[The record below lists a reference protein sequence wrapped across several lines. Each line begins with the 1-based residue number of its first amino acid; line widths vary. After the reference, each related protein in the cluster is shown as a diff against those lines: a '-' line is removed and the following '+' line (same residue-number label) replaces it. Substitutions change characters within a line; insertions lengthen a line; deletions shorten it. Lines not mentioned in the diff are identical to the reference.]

1 MARVF
6 RKEWREQIQE
16 IFENNEFLTNA
27 DRIPRV
33 AKSLLNANPEA
44 YVPQIVSL
52 GPYYH
57 WKFKSYSS
65 PAGGSYQNREQKMSP
80 VEACKIKFST
90 ILWRKLI
97 KSFSDIVQ
105 NIECF
110 RPHFE
115 RFYDWPISE
124 EGEYSKNFSLMMA
137 IDSSFLFVFLFRL
150 FSHELDDPSIDD
162 DLIEFHLTIKC
173 DILKLENQI
182 PLPVLK
188 GIFESVKEAK
198 LFHEGHTDFKTLL
211 ANTFTELSPFDRTY
225 DLDGHAAAAAEGEP
239 HLLGC
244 LHAFVS
250 PFLDMQQP
258 VQENDGQLKCK
269 TPCGNAKHFLEA
281 GVAAVCNFFPCGERD
296 FHTGYNVAQLAN
308 AGIKFKPFSN
318 ELHQKIRFD
327 KYSDTFYLPRITVSK
342 MQTEVF
348 FKNMVAL
355 EFNDVRR
362 PNCVTRY
369 VGLMRCLIHTP
380 DDVRVL
386 VNSLVIRRGSTMLT
400 DQNVAN
406 MWDGMH
412 SPFPIDGMEPP
423 LELKEAFDKA
433 IIKNFYPS
441 KIKKMFSVD
450 LSKNWKVIA
459 LLIAICFL
467 ALSTLRLYFKFA
479 KLGPA
484 AL

>member
-1 MARVF
+1 MVEEEARMF
-6 RKEWREQIQE
+6 RKEWHEQIQE
-16 IFENNEFLTNA
+16 IIENNGFLTNA
-27 DRIPRV
+27 DSIPRV
-33 AKSLLNANPEA
+33 AISLLNANPEA

-57 WKFKSYSS
+57 W
-65 PAGGSYQNREQKMSP
+65 NRELKMYP
-80 VEACKIKFST
+80 VEVCKVKFSST
-90 ILWRKLI
+90 LSLKLI
-97 KSFSDIVQ
+97 NHGKSFNDIIQ
-105 NIECF
+105 KIECL
-110 RPHFE
+110 RPE

-162 DLIEFHLTIKC
+162 DLIPFHFTIKC

-188 GIFESVKEAK
+188 GIFESIKEAK
-198 LFHEGHTDFKTLL
+198 LFHESHTDFKKLL

-225 DLDGHAAAAAEGEP
+225 DLADHAAASAEREP

-250 PFLDMQQP
+250 PFLDMQHL

-269 TPCGNAKHFLEA
+269 TLCGNAKHFLEA
-281 GVAAVCNFFPCGERD
+281 GVAAVCSFFPCGERD

-318 ELHQKIRFD
+318 QLPQKIRFD
-327 KYSDTFYLPRITVSK
+327 KYSDTFYLPRITGSK

-355 EFNDVRR
+355 EFSDGGRT
-362 PNCVTRY
+362 NCVIRY

-386 VNSLVIRRGSTMLT
+386 VNSHVLGRETTNLT
-400 DQNVAN
+400 DQDVAN
-406 MWDGMH
+406 MWDSRLH
-412 SPFPIDGMEPP
+412 PLFP

-441 KIKKMFSVD
+441 KIKKMFSVA
-450 LSKNWKVIA
+450 KNWKVIA
-459 LLIAICFL
+459 LLIAICFV
-467 ALSTLRLYFKFA
+467 ALSALRLYFTLA
-479 KLGPA
+479 KLSPA
-484 AL
+484 A